1 MPPFP
6 INIPSSTVRLGSAD
20 PDVLKPELY
29 SVYGNQGRGGVGP
42 RPLQPTEGML
52 KFGAEQQKQQELQTL
67 ASQYLGDPNNPDYD
81 GLISAWGQRDPE
93 GALKMGQELEKRRQE
108 AAKTTVEQSKATAAK
123 LDDASLFIKA
133 AIANPS
139 VYPSVRAAAVSKYG
153 DYAEKFLPPVDDPDL
168 ETHLGS
174 VLQVMNQHADFV
186 KTRAEAAQLYADGKK
201 VEGVLTNMAG
211 TTTPDQLALAVKDA
225 KMMGLGDVAA
235 QAQDAAGAQAML
247 AKRQA
252 LTPTKESATKLGSFE
267 DYVSRTYGE
276 NPTPAQILA
285 ARKAYG
291 QADDR
296 ALKVSVGAP
305 GSAGPLT
312 QGEGGG
318 LELAGT
324 MMRLTGRV
332 PVGMSR
338 SGLAAQVTN
347 EAARQNKMVGQTP
360 VAMMQKSAVY
370 QGDQKALASLQK
382 QAGAADAYET
392 KALAQLD
399 IVDGLS
405 DQVWRTKSPLINR
418 AILAG
423 QTEIAGDKDATLL
436 LNAIQTASNEYA
448 KIMMGG
454 TASAQALSDSASKE
468 AQKLLNAGM
477 SKGTLK
483 GATQLMRT
491 EMGLTMNGYDA
502 AQKHILENMG
512 GSAGAPQ
519 TPQTTPPPSGQTQKI
534 GRFTVTVK

>member
-1 MPPFP
+1 
-6 INIPSSTVRLGSAD
+6 
-20 PDVLKPELY
+20 
-29 SVYGNQGRGGVGP
+29 
-42 RPLQPTEGML
+42 
-52 KFGAEQQKQQELQTL
+52 
-67 ASQYLGDPNNPDYD
+67 
-81 GLISAWGQRDPE
+81 
-93 GALKMGQELEKRRQE
+93 
-108 AAKTTVEQSKATAAK
+108 
-123 LDDASLFIKA
+123 
-133 AIANPS
+133 
-139 VYPSVRAAAVSKYG
+139 
-153 DYAEKFLPPVDDPDL
+153 
-168 ETHLGS
+168 
-174 VLQVMNQHADFV
+174 
-186 KTRAEAAQLYADGKK
+186 
-201 VEGVLTNMAG
+201 
-211 TTTPDQLALAVKDA
+211 
-225 KMMGLGDVAA
+225 
-235 QAQDAAGAQAML
+235 
-247 AKRQA
+247 
-252 LTPTKESATKLGSFE
+252 
-267 DYVSRTYGE
+267 
-276 NPTPAQILA
+276 
-285 ARKAYG
+285 
-291 QADDR
+291 
-296 ALKVSVGAP
+296 
-305 GSAGPLT
+305 
-312 QGEGGG
+312 
-318 LELAGT
+318 

-468 AQKLLNAGM
+468 AQRLLNAGM
-477 SKGTLK
+477 SKGTLR
-483 GATQLMRT
+483 GATALMRQ

-512 GSAGAPQ
+512 GAAGAPQ
-519 TPQTTPPPSGQTQKI
+519 TPQTTPQTPAA
-534 GRFTVTVK
+534 TVNPKDPMGLR